1 MIPSHSPAA
10 TQAQLLGLADLGSIS
25 GGTLPMLNER
35 GRRQFESTRADN
47 PVSSA
52 ARRGLINLHYLV
64 ELSDPSRGWN
74 LPPF

>member
-1 MIPSHSPAA
+1 MTPFRSPAV
-10 TQAQLLGLADLGSIS
+10 TQPQRLGLTALGSIS

-47 PVSSA
+47 PVRSA
-52 ARRGLINLHYLV
+52 ANRGLIRLLDLV
-64 ELSDPSRGWN
+64 ASSDPSRGWT

>member
-1 MIPSHSPAA
+1 MIPFRSPAVIEP
-10 TQAQLLGLADLGSIS
+10 QLLGLAALGSIS

-47 PVSSA
+47 PVRSA
-52 ARRGLINLHYLV
+52 GSRGLIRLRDLV
-64 ELSDPSRGWN
+64 ASSDPSRGWT